1 MKKMFL
7 VLSMMLISTS
17 VYAMGL
23 SIGFSTPGFGLGFL
37 RGDNAEDFVKSLE
50 ALGAEES
57 SAFSFAPAIQLDLMI
72 ELSSFLAIE
81 TGIGYST
88 SSIVYEGEVGN
99 VRTETTFRRNEMT
112 IPVMLRLQLQLGS
125 LLGYASTGVKFGI
138 PQSKTYE
145 SRKVFI
151 NDSLSDFLSDTDS
164 DDGSDLS
171 LDVAFAVGGELNIL
185 YSHYIGVRVGYDLN
199 VISPLNTDNLPSD
212 YEWYQD
218 NFNVSLTYRYAF
230 GR

>member
-17 VYAMGL
+17 VYAIEL
-23 SIGFSTPGFGLGFL
+23 SIGLSTPGFGLAFL
-37 RGDNAEDFVKSLE
+37 RGDDAEDEVRRLE
-50 ALGAEES
+50 NGNLEQA

-72 ELSSFLAIE
+72 ALAPFLAIE

-88 SSIVYEGEVGN
+88 SSIIYEGETGN
-99 VRTETTFRRNEMT
+99 ERTEITFKRDEMT
-112 IPVMLRLQLQLGS
+112 IPLMLRLQHQIGS
-125 LLGYASTGVKFGI
+125 LLGYGAVGVKFGL
-138 PQSKTYE
+138 PQSKTYQ
-145 SRKVFI
+145 STKVFVNDRL
-151 NDSLSDFLSDTDS
+151 NDSFSDTDS
-164 DDGSDLS
+164 DNASDFS
-171 LDVAFAVGGELNIL
+171 MDVAFALGLELNLL
-185 YSHYIGVRVGYDLN
+185 YSHYVGIRGGYDLN
-199 VISPLNTDNLPSD
+199 VISPINTDNTPSN